1 MKKSYEELTYDFI
14 DETELKK
21 LKLREIVKN
30 IESIK
35 STGINNSNVKQFILD
50 GQSLN
55 KMMSDITTGAF
66 YIKQMRIYSQMYS
79 EIIEESHPN
88 MPDDMKEDVH
98 DKLMKRTF
106 ESLDEYTGME
116 KLERFITR
124 AKMIQMEM
132 LSGDMR
138 VNLND

>member
-30 IESIK
+30 IENTK

-79 EIIEESHPN
+79 EMIEESHPN
-88 MPDDMKEDVH
+88 MPDNMKEDVH